1 MKPENPSLIIFLTF
15 NKEEYY
21 EETDTVFYSS
31 RNGVLHEG
39 DFSMSN
45 AATQNSNPANAWFV
59 FDSKDSVQ
67 TL

>member
-1 MKPENPSLIIFLTF
+1 MKKQVLF
-15 NKEEYY
+15 
-21 EETDTVFYSS
+21 FYSS

-59 FDSKDSVQ
+59 FDSKNSVQ